1 MPIIYNLMVVDQLM
15 DDEVDRIFGALADTT
30 RRDIL
35 SRAIRQEQSVSALAG
50 RYEMSFAAVQKHVAV
65 LERATLV
72 TKQRHGREQIV
83 HANTSTLRRAVALLD
98 AYEQLWIAAGRTD
111 RRHPRRRERRQP
123 MTVISSTK
131 DPAAL
136 TLTVVAEFDV
146 APGRVWEV
154 WEDPRKLERWWG
166 PPTFPATFTRH
177 DFVVGGESRYYMTG
191 PAGETP
197 QGWWRMDAID
207 KPHRLEF
214 ANGLAGDDGEPAPG
228 VEPMP
233 GYVTFEAVD
242 GGTRMTAVVQLRR
255 RRPDGDDARHGD
267 AGRHEPGDG
276 PDRRPLVAGSGLTG
290 AHFAT
295 VPLSPPSA
303 DGNRVQHEMEEG
315 VGSGLRAQ

>member
-1 MPIIYNLMVVDQLM
+1 
-15 DDEVDRIFGALADTT
+15 
-30 RRDIL
+30 
-35 SRAIRQEQSVSALAG
+35 
-50 RYEMSFAAVQKHVAV
+50 
-65 LERATLV
+65 
-72 TKQRHGREQIV
+72 
-83 HANTSTLRRAVALLD
+83 
-98 AYEQLWIAAGRTD
+98 
-111 RRHPRRRERRQP
+111 

-197 QGWWRMDAID
+197 RGWWRMEALD

-242 GGTRMTAVVQLRR
+242 GGTRMTAVVQFV
-255 RRPDGDDARHGD
+255 DADQMETMLGMGMQEGMSLAMGQID
-267 AGRHEPGDG
+267 A
-276 PDRRPLVAGSGLTG
+276 L
-290 AHFAT
+290 
-295 VPLSPPSA
+295 LSPAP
-303 DGNRVQHEMEEG
+303 V
-315 VGSGLRAQ
+315 